1 MAPGIDRQQGFLY
14 QSLFIDADS
23 RDDPED
29 ATLGGE
35 FQADWTRYAGRGSSR
50 TNFSQLRLGGTRFF
64 AISDTRIVSFGG
76 EAVVSQVAE
85 GHEVPFY
92 LQPTLASFGPLRGF
106 GRYRFR
112 DRDVLLVNLEYRWR
126 AFRNLQMSAF
136 ADAGTVG
143 PRMSALGLSSWK
155 DGYGLGVR
163 FRPYKDLICHFDVR
177 VSSEGVRYFLDFKVR
192 PTAKP

>member
-1 MAPGIDRQQGFLY
+1 
-14 QSLFIDADS
+14 
-23 RDDPED
+23 
-29 ATLGGE
+29 
-35 FQADWTRYAGRGSSR
+35 
-50 TNFSQLRLGGTRFF
+50 
-64 AISDTRIVSFGG
+64 
-76 EAVVSQVAE
+76 
-85 GHEVPFY
+85 VPFY

-143 PRMSALGLSSWK
+143 PRVSALGLSSWK
-155 DGYGLGVR
+155 DGYGLGLR
-163 FRPYKDLICHFDVR
+163 FSPYKDLICHFDVR

-192 PTAKP
+192 PTSKP